1 MYQQLLQ
8 GTMKTMEK
16 IMKYLQFM
24 LLGLVVFVHPIMP
37 SLVLLGLSLFYFQKH
52 DWCEGFFEDKWG
64 ALGTVSFL
72 LGMVVYT
79 LMVFIPSQ
87 T

>member
-1 MYQQLLQ
+1 
-8 GTMKTMEK
+8 MKTMEK
-16 IMKYLQFM
+16 LMKYLQFV

-52 DWCEGFFEDKWG
+52 DWGDGFFEDKWG

-72 LGMVVYT
+72 LGIVVYA
-79 LMVFIPSQ
+79 LMVFLPSQ
-87 T
+87 S